1 MVILFY
7 ATIQELIDSV
17 EDMEIS
23 YRKLHTG
30 IHIKNKDEIIKVPYQ
45 SIVRTY
51 LPYFKDMIV
60 TAELTPEE
68 LSSYKFKPKK
78 LSYDLYG
85 TTEIWCA
92 LLELNNVYSII
103 DFTMEKPKVFDPKE
117 FIPLM
122 NEILI
127 LENIIT

>member
-1 MVILFY
+1 
-7 ATIQELIDSV
+7 
-17 EDMEIS
+17 
-23 YRKLHTG
+23 
-30 IHIKNKDEIIKVPYQ
+30 
-45 SIVRTY
+45 
-51 LPYFKDMIV
+51 MIV

-68 LSSYKFKPKK
+68 ISLYKFKPKK